1 MLKHRVIPLLSLD
14 NYKLIKTLRF
24 KNPQYIGDPINAIH
38 IFNEK
43 EVDEIIII
51 DITASKENRE
61 PNFDLIEEIAG
72 ECYMPLTY
80 GGGIRSVEDVDRI
93 LSIGV
98 EKVSL
103 QSSIIKNP
111 NFINDLAKRFGSQS
125 IVVSVDVKKNWLGK
139 LKYFV
144 AVKEST
150 LELDLIDLIK
160 DLVNAGAGEVLLNA
174 VDKDGTLS
182 GPDLEMIKQVSNS
195 IEVPIIACGGISSL
209 EDIKAAVEVGA
220 SAVAAG
226 SFFVYYG
233 PHRAVLISY
242 PKYHELEQLF
252 SYINKNS
259 NE

>member
-160 DLVNAGAGEVLLNA
+160 DLVDAGAGEVLLNA

>member
-144 AVKEST
+144 AAKEST

>member
-1 MLKHRVIPLLSLD
+1 MLKHRVIPLLSLE
-14 NYKLIKTLRF
+14 NYKLVKTCRF
-24 KNPQYIGDPINAIH
+24 KNPQYIGDPIN

-51 DITASKENRE
+51 DITASKEGRE
-61 PNFDLIEEIAG
+61 PNFALIEEIAG
-72 ECYMPLTY
+72 ECFMPLTY
-80 GGGIRSVEDVDRI
+80 GGGIRSIEDVDRI

-103 QSSIIKNP
+103 QSSVIQNP

-125 IVVSVDVKKNWLGK
+125 IVISVDVKKNWLGN
-139 LKYFV
+139 LKYFF
-144 AVKEST
+144 AAQNST
-150 LELDLIDLIK
+150 LSSDLIDLIK
-160 DLVNAGAGEVLLNA
+160 DLVNAGAGEVLLNS

-182 GPDLEMIKQVSNS
+182 GPDLELIKQVSNS

-209 EDIKAAVEVGA
+209 KDIKAAINVGA
-220 SAVAAG
+220 NAVAAG

-233 PHRAVLISY
+233 LHRAVLITY

-252 SYINKNS
+252 YHINKTP

>member
-14 NYKLIKTLRF
+14 NYKLIKTQCF
-24 KNPQYIGDPINAIH
+24 KNPQYIGDPLNAIH

-51 DITASKENRE
+51 DITASKEDRE
-61 PNFDLIEEIAG
+61 PNFNLIEEIAG
-72 ECYMPLTY
+72 ECFMPLTY
-80 GGGIRSVEDVDRI
+80 GGGIRSIEDVDRI
-93 LSIGV
+93 LSMGV

-103 QSSIIKNP
+103 QSSVIKNH

-139 LKYFV
+139 LQYLVSSKNL
-144 AVKEST
+144 T
-150 LELDLIDLIK
+150 LQTDLIDLIK
-160 DLVNAGAGEVLLNA
+160 DLVNAGAGEVLLNSA
-174 VDKDGTLS
+174 DKDGTLS
-182 GPDLEMIKQVSNS
+182 GPDLDMIKKISNS
-195 IEVPIIACGGISSL
+195 IEVPVIACGGISCL

-233 PHRAVLISY
+233 PHRAVLLTY

-252 SYINKNS
+252 SNLNKIS

>member
-1 MLKHRVIPLLSLD
+1 MLKHRVIPILSLD
-14 NYKLIKTLRF
+14 NYKLIKTRCF

-72 ECYMPLTY
+72 ECFMPLTY
-80 GGGIRSVEDVDRI
+80 GGGIRSVEDVDKI

-103 QSSIIKNP
+103 QSSVIKNP

-125 IVVSVDVKKNWLGK
+125 IVVSVDVKKNWLGN

-144 AVKEST
+144 AAKDST

-195 IEVPIIACGGISSL
+195 IEVPIIACGGMSSL

-252 SYINKNS
+252 SYIKKNS

>member
-14 NYKLIKTLRF
+14 NYKLVKTLRF

-144 AVKEST
+144 PAKEST

>member
-1 MLKHRVIPLLSLD
+1 
-14 NYKLIKTLRF
+14 
-24 KNPQYIGDPINAIH
+24 
-38 IFNEK
+38 
-43 EVDEIIII
+43 
-51 DITASKENRE
+51 
-61 PNFDLIEEIAG
+61 
-72 ECYMPLTY
+72 MPLTY
-80 GGGIRSVEDVDRI
+80 GGGIRSVEDVDWI

-125 IVVSVDVKKNWLGK
+125 IVVSIDVKKNWLGK

-144 AVKEST
+144 AAKEST

-259 NE
+259 NEWNK

>member
-14 NYKLIKTLRF
+14 NYKLVKTLRF

-51 DITASKENRE
+51 DITASKKNRE

-252 SYINKNS
+252 SYTKKNS

>member
-144 AVKEST
+144 PAKEST

>member
-14 NYKLIKTLRF
+14 NYKLVKTLRF

-160 DLVNAGAGEVLLNA
+160 DLVDAGAGEVLLNA

-252 SYINKNS
+252 SYTKKNS

>member
-1 MLKHRVIPLLSLD
+1 MLKNRVIPLLSLD
-14 NYKLIKTLRF
+14 NYKLVKTLRF

>member
-14 NYKLIKTLRF
+14 NYKLVKTLRF

-51 DITASKENRE
+51 DITASKKNRE

-160 DLVNAGAGEVLLNA
+160 DLINAGAGEVLLNA

-182 GPDLEMIKQVSNS
+182 GPDLEIIKQVSNS

-252 SYINKNS
+252 SYTKKNS